1 MSGND
6 RLTNIGLFGET
17 MFLLDQIARYIDP
30 IAIGIVFGGTLL
42 VTLFRSGGADIGRAL
57 SAIGLIAR
65 ADPHADA
72 AAARVSVSR
81 IRELAEVRSINCV
94 DRVETAQ
101 RFLLRAAR
109 ELSDARSS
117 ADFVRWATDEI
128 EARRIRHQ
136 AAIGVWRGVAEAAPA
151 MGMVGTIIGLVQ
163 MFANM
168 ADPAQIGPAMAVA
181 MLTTLYGVILGSGI
195 ATPIAGRLES
205 LSETELAW
213 QTASC
218 KQLELLARE
227 ELDGRPVPHLQQRH
241 IQARIVE
248 PVPPRVRNVG

>member
-1 MSGND
+1 MN
-6 RLTNIGLFGET
+6 LI
-17 MFLLDQIARYIDP
+17 DQIAGYIDP
-30 IAIGIVFGGTLL
+30 VAIGIVFGGTLL
-42 VTLFRSGGADIGRAL
+42 VTLFRAPRADLSRAFAALGLIGRAN
-57 SAIGLIAR
+57 
-65 ADPHADA
+65 PHADA

-109 ELSDARSS
+109 ELSNARSS
-117 ADFVRWATDEI
+117 IDFVRWATDEI

-136 AAIGVWRGVAEAAPA
+136 AVVSVWRSIAEAAPA
-151 MGMVGTIIGLVQ
+151 MGMIGTIIGLVQ
-163 MFANM
+163 MFAHM
-168 ADPAQIGPAMAVA
+168 DDPAKIGPAMAVA

-195 ATPIAGRLES
+195 ATPIAGRLEG

-213 QTASC
+213 QTAAC

-227 ELDGRPVPHLQQRH
+227 ELDSQPP
-241 IQARIVE
+241 RIVK
-248 PVPPRVRNVG
+248 PGLRTAAQ